1 MTYQKLTQ
9 AKIKGLDIGVK
20 VWGCTVLFMGKSGL
34 RDYFLAVISKTFMLK
49 ESTEQLISKTNGFI
63 YF

>member
-1 MTYQKLTQ
+1 MQ

-20 VWGCTVLFMGKSGL
+20 VWGCIVLYMGKSGL
-34 RDYFLAVISKTFMLK
+34 WENFLAVISETFMLK
-49 ESTEQLISKTNGFI
+49 ESTEQLISKTISFI

>member
-20 VWGCTVLFMGKSGL
+20 VWGCTVLF
-34 RDYFLAVISKTFMLK
+34 FILAVISKTFMLK